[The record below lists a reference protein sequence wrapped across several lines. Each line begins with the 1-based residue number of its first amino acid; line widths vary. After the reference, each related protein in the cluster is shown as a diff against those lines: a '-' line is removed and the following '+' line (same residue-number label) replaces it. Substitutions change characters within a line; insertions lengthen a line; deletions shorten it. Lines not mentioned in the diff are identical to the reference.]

1 MIYNPKNEID
11 CKKAIEKLKYF
22 ISKGQK
28 FELKAKYPKRSIAQ
42 NNYLHLILTAFSIET
57 GYTVEEV
64 KQDIFKKIVNPDIF
78 YVGEASGP
86 IQEVVIERWKS
97 SASLNTQE
105 MTLAIDRFRN
115 FASIELGIYLPEPN
129 DLALLEQLEE
139 EISKHKNQEFI

>member
-1 MIYNPKNEID
+1 MIYNPKIELD
-11 CKKAIEKLKYF
+11 CKKAIEKLKHF
-22 ISKGQK
+22 ISKGQT
-28 FELKAKYPKRSIAQ
+28 FELKAKYPKRSISQ
-42 NNYLHLILTAFSIET
+42 NSYLHLILSAFAIET
-57 GYTVEEV
+57 GYTLEEV

-115 FASIELGIYLPEPN
+115 FASMELGIYLPEPT
-129 DLALLEQLEE
+129 DLVMLHQIEQ
-139 EISKHKNQEFI
+139 EISKHKTQEFL

>member
-1 MIYNPKNEID
+1 MIYNPKNEFD

-42 NNYLHLILTAFSIET
+42 NSYLHLILTAFSIET

-78 YVGEASGP
+78 YIGEASGP
-86 IQEVVIERWKS
+86 IQEVIIERWKS

-129 DLALLEQLEE
+129 DLTIISQLEE

>member
-1 MIYNPKNEID
+1 MIYDPKIELD
-11 CKKAIEKLKYF
+11 CKKAIEKLKHF
-22 ISKGQK
+22 IAKGQK
-28 FELKAKYPKRSIAQ
+28 FELKAKFPKRSISQ
-42 NNYLHLILTAFSIET
+42 NSYLHLIIDGFAIET
-57 GYTVEEV
+57 GYTHEEV

-115 FASIELGIYLPEPN
+115 FASKELGIYLPEPK
-129 DLALLEQLEE
+129 DLSILEQLEQE
-139 EISKHKNQEFI
+139 VKKHKNQEFI

>member
-1 MIYNPKNEID
+1 MIYNPKIELD

-22 ISKGQK
+22 IAKGQK
-28 FELKAKYPKRSIAQ
+28 FELKAKHPKRSISQ
-42 NNYLHLILTAFSIET
+42 NSYLHLILSAFAIET
-57 GYTVEEV
+57 GYTLEEV

-115 FASIELGIYLPEPN
+115 FASMELGIYLPEPT
-129 DLALLEQLEE
+129 DLVMLHQIEQ

>member
-11 CKKAIEKLKYF
+11 CKKAIEKIKYF

-42 NNYLHLILTAFSIET
+42 NSYLHLILTAFAIET
-57 GYTVEEV
+57 GYTLEEV
-64 KQDIFKKIVNPDIF
+64 KQEIFKKHVNSDIF
-78 YVGEASGP
+78 YEGEFEGAIPGVS
-86 IQEVVIERWKS
+86 VHRFRS
-97 SASLNTQE
+97 SANLDTKE

-115 FASIELGIYLPEPN
+115 FASIELGIYLPEPT